1 MFNGTSERGYFLTK
15 SSCILQKIRI
25 ASMKRVKLF
34 YSLRSEILEQ
44 FPSEIW
50 FEKDKQL
57 LELRKYR
64 DNKIRVVFICF
75 SRKVSHPK
83 VKILCYYDLQESKLV
98 LFT

>member
-57 LELRKYR
+57 LEFRKYR
-64 DNKIRVVFICF
+64 DNKIRVVFVCF
-75 SRKVSHPK
+75 SCKVSHPK